1 MRLKHSELAA
11 SAVKKTQYPEERL
24 PQIALF
30 GRSNAGKSS
39 LINTLIER
47 KNLAR
52 TSSAPG
58 KTRRSIFTVSR
69 RHQMMISLCSG
80 ILLILL

>member
-58 KTRRSIFTVSR
+58 KTIVSAIGSSFNLYQLR
-69 RHQMMISLCSG
+69 FHTLCF
-80 ILLILL
+80 